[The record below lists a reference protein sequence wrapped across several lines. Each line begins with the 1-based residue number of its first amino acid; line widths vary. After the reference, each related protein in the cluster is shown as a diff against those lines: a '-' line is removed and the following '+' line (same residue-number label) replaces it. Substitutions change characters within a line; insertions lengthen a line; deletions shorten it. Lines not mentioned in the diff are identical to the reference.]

1 MDNMLS
7 KATGSSDN
15 SLSRPSSNVSVR
27 CSRWHKANFWVQ
39 VVNVPEKG
47 ARKHPRGDHIQ
58 VWSAFPFCNVSF
70 QVVASR
76 TQWLARS
83 LPSTSCQFFFI
94 VRALYCTCQISSVFV
109 IIGFVMLWWI
119 TIWTWVNN
127 VHDAQRT
134 WTSST
139 PGSFIQHNLLGCG
152 GMQVDT
158 KDILFICGGAFVEL
172 EKTIAERYGSLCCA
186 LLV

>member
-1 MDNMLS
+1 MTQSNFLGSGCECTRERGTQTSTRRPYSGVECLPFLKHVLS
-7 KATGSSDN
+7 SGSIYE
-15 SLSRPSSNVSVR
+15 V
-27 CSRWHKANFWVQ
+27 
-39 VVNVPEKG
+39 
-47 ARKHPRGDHIQ
+47 I
-58 VWSAFPFCNVSF
+58 
-70 QVVASR
+70 AST

-83 LPSTSCQFFFI
+83 LPSTSCQFCLV
-94 VRALYCTCQISSVFV
+94 VRALYYTHQISSVFV

-119 TIWTWVNN
+119 TIWTWVDN

-134 WTSST
+134 WTSSA